1 MAGTTFEIGGQIL
14 SPTVSLSQCSSLSLL
29 IGVQVDRINVTTSV
43 KQHNFEFMEIVVT
56 LVLGSV
62 LFVWGMRFGRVLV
75 RSSVTAKDLF
85 KGRNSIA
92 LALAMHSRAIVLTWM
107 PQV

>member
-1 MAGTTFEIGGQIL
+1 MKKEGKRQEAKEKCCH
-14 SPTVSLSQCSSLSLL
+14 SPTLL
-29 IGVQVDRINVTTSV
+29 PRSPTDDRINVTTSV
-43 KQHNFEFMEIVVT
+43 KRPYSELMEILVT

-92 LALAMHSRAIVLTWM
+92 QAVAMGLRAF
-107 PQV
+107 

>member
-1 MAGTTFEIGGQIL
+1 
-14 SPTVSLSQCSSLSLL
+14 
-29 IGVQVDRINVTTSV
+29 
-43 KQHNFEFMEIVVT
+43 MEILVT

-62 LFVWGMRFGRVLV
+62 LFVWEMRFGRVLV

-92 LALAMHSRAIVLTWM
+92 LAFAMPSPAIVLTWM
-107 PQV
+107 SAV

>member
-1 MAGTTFEIGGQIL
+1 M
-14 SPTVSLSQCSSLSLL
+14 SYNRVKRSYSKL
-29 IGVQVDRINVTTSV
+29 I
-43 KQHNFEFMEIVVT
+43 EIVVT

-75 RSSVTAKDLF
+75 RSGVTANDLF

-92 LALAMHSRAIVLTWM
+92 LALVMHSRAIVLT
-107 PQV
+107 PSHPGYKPPDSSVQK

>member
-1 MAGTTFEIGGQIL
+1 LTEIL
-14 SPTVSLSQCSSLSLL
+14 
-29 IGVQVDRINVTTSV
+29 
-43 KQHNFEFMEIVVT
+43 VT

-62 LFVWGMRFGRVLV
+62 LLAWGMRFGRVLV
-75 RSSVTAKDLF
+75 RSSVTKEDLF

-92 LALAMHSRAIVLTWM
+92 LALAMHSPAIVLTWM